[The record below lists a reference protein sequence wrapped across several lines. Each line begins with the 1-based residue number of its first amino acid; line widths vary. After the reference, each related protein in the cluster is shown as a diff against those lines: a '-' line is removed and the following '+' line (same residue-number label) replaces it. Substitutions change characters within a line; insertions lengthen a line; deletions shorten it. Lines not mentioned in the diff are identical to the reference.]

1 MRPITSHLRLALAAT
16 AAGLALGEFQAVRGF
31 IPMTE
36 ANAAANPTTMTVDN
50 AMAVCSGNVRCL
62 GFSYKGPPDEA
73 RALPVYFKMST
84 LVAPA
89 PDWTTYRRVYRRG
102 STPVNAHT
110 QAPAPTPYRPA
121 APASTPRARAPAAA
135 PSSAPSARPPL
146 HLPDVVDE
154 VDSSRVCGAPSRQ
167 VTFECRPGGGPVVY
181 SLRLAGPGPGGR
193 ARYMANGTVP
203 KGGEAFARSFCAQ
216 LPACGVLTCI
226 SMDRPARVSWS
237 LEAAPAAGDA
247 GPSSAAARTS
257 GAPNGVDGVAE
268 REHNQREQGGAT
280 FGKTFCL
287 G

>member
-121 APASTPRARAPAAA
+121 APASTPRA
-135 PSSAPSARPPL
+135 
-146 HLPDVVDE
+146 
-154 VDSSRVCGAPSRQ
+154 CGAPSRQ

-237 LEAAPAAGDA
+237 LEAAPAAGNA